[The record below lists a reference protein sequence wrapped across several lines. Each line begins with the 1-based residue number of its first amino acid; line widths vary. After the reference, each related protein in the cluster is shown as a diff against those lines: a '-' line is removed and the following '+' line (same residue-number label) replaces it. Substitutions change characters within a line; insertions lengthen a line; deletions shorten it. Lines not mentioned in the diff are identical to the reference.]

1 MSSHLRSSGLTYFGH
16 LLRAWALG
24 FRMAK
29 GAAVLL
35 VHGLVPGWFEHTG
48 SDTIRELYLDLI
60 EEEVKRD
67 KITYRGDTI
76 CKDTDTTGH
85 TPAL

>member
-1 MSSHLRSSGLTYFGH
+1 
-16 LLRAWALG
+16 
-24 FRMAK
+24 MAK

-35 VHGLVPGWFEHTG
+35 VHGLAPGWFGRPG

-67 KITYRGDTI
+67 KITYQPRAPLE
-76 CKDTDTTGH
+76 DTDTTGH